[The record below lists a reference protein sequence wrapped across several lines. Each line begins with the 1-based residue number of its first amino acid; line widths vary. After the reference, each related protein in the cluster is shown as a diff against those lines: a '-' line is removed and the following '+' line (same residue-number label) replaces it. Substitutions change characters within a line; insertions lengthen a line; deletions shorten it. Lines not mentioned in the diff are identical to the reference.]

1 MTDVPQADAGRIR
14 VGNAERDAAINRVST
29 AHSLGQLTVDEFDE
43 RVRAA
48 TDARTTADLAV
59 LTADLPPTEQPH
71 AGWRLGASTDIYR
84 LLATARRGTAAAWS
98 RSVVRIAVA
107 IVAVN
112 VLVWAVLSI
121 VLGGGGGD
129 EHGDNEEGLYFWP
142 IWVAIAVGVPFVIEA
157 VQRRKRA

>member
-1 MTDVPQADAGRIR
+1 MTDAPHADAGTIR
-14 VGNAERDAAINRVST
+14 VGNAERDATINRIST
-29 AHSLGQLTVDEFDE
+29 AHSLGQLSVDEFDE

-48 TDARTTADLAV
+48 TDARTTAELTV
-59 LTADLPPTEQPH
+59 LTADLPPTKSPH
-71 AGWRLGASTDIYR
+71 SGWRLGESPDMYR
-84 LLATARRGTAAAWS
+84 LLATVRRGTAAAWS

-112 VLVWAVLSI
+112 LLVWAMLSMI
-121 VLGGGGGD
+121 LGGGGGD

-142 IWVAIAVGVPFVIEA
+142 IWVAIAVGIPFVIEA